1 MRVFVTGATGFIGSA
16 VVRELLDAGHRVV
29 GLARSDRG
37 EASLKEAGAEPLR
50 GDLTD
55 PDTLRRGAAEA
66 DGVIHLAFIHDFQNY
81 AAAAE
86 ADTRAIEAMAGE
98 LAGSDRP
105 FVATSG
111 TLLVAPGRLAT
122 ERDVPS
128 AEGRALPRKSEET
141 ALSFVER
148 GVRASVVRLSPTVHG
163 RGDHGFV
170 PRVIEVARAQGVSA
184 YPGDGSQRW
193 SAVHRLDAARLFR
206 LALEKAPAGSR
217 LHGADEEGV
226 PVRAIAET
234 VGRHLDVPVRSLPAD
249 QAEQHFGWLA
259 PFLSVDGPAS
269 SALTRELLDWHLEQP
284 GLLADLDEGHYFG
297 A

>member
-37 EASLKEAGAEPLR
+37 EATLKEAGAEPLR
-50 GDLTD
+50 GDLAD
-55 PDTLRRGAAEA
+55 LGALRRGAAEA
-66 DGVIHLAFIHDFQNY
+66 DGVIHLAFIHDFQHY
-81 AAAAE
+81 PAAAE
-86 ADTRAIEAMAGE
+86 ADRRAIEAMAGE

-111 TLLVAPGRLAT
+111 TLLVAQGRLAT

-170 PRVIEVARAQGVSA
+170 PQVIEVARAQGLSA

-206 LALEKAPAGSR
+206 LALEEAPAGSR
-217 LHGADEEGV
+217 LHGVDEEGV

-234 VGRHLDVPVRSLPAD
+234 IGRHLDVPVRSLPAD
-249 QAEQHFGWLA
+249 QAEHHFGWLA

-269 SALTRELLDWHLEQP
+269 SALTRELLDWHPEQP

>member
-86 ADTRAIEAMAGE
+86 ADTRAIETMAGE

-170 PRVIEVARAQGVSA
+170 PRVVEVARAQGVSA

-234 VGRHLDVPVRSLPAD
+234 VGRHLDVPVRPLPAD

-269 SALTRELLDWHLEQP
+269 SALTRELLDWHPEQP

>member
-29 GLARSDRG
+29 GLARSDRS

-50 GDLTD
+50 GDLAD
-55 PDTLRRGAAEA
+55 PGTLRRGVAEA
-66 DGVIHLAFIHDFQNY
+66 DGVIHLAFIHDFRNY

-98 LAGSDRP
+98 LEGSDRP

-170 PRVIEVARAQGVSA
+170 PQIIEVARAQGVSA

-249 QAEQHFGWLA
+249 QAERHFGWLA
-259 PFLSVDGPAS
+259 PFLSLDGPAS
-269 SALTRELLDWHLEQP
+269 SALTRELLDWHPEQP

>member
-81 AAAAE
+81 TAAAE
-86 ADTRAIEAMAGE
+86 ADTRAIETMAGE

-226 PVRAIAET
+226 PVRAVAET

-249 QAEQHFGWLA
+249 RAEQHFGWLA

-269 SALTRELLDWHLEQP
+269 SALTRELLDWHPEQP

>member
-86 ADTRAIEAMAGE
+86 ADTRAIETMAGE

-226 PVRAIAET
+226 PVRAVAET

-249 QAEQHFGWLA
+249 RAEQHFGWLA

-269 SALTRELLDWHLEQP
+269 SALTRELLDWHPEQP
-284 GLLADLDEGHYFG
+284 GLLADLDEGHFFG

>member
-86 ADTRAIEAMAGE
+86 ADTRAIETMAGE

-128 AEGRALPRKSEET
+128 AEGRALPRKSEEA

-234 VGRHLDVPVRSLPAD
+234 VSVHLDVPVRSLPAD

-259 PFLSVDGPAS
+259 PFLSLDGPAS
-269 SALTRELLDWHLEQP
+269 SALTRELLDWHPEQP

>member
-29 GLARSDRG
+29 GLARSDRS
-37 EASLKEAGAEPLR
+37 EASLKEAGAEALR
-50 GDLTD
+50 GDLAD
-55 PDTLRRGAAEA
+55 LDALRRGAAEA
-66 DGVIHLAFIHDFQNY
+66 DGVVHLAFIHDFQNY
-81 AAAAE
+81 PAAAE
-86 ADTRAIEAMAGE
+86 ADRRAIETMAAE

-105 FVATSG
+105 LVATSG

-128 AEGRALPRKSEET
+128 GQGRALPRKSEET

-170 PRVIEVARAQGVSA
+170 PQVIEVARAKGVSA

-217 LHGADEEGV
+217 LHGVDEEGV

-234 VGRHLDVPVRSLPAD
+234 VGRHLGVPVRSLPAD

-269 SALTRELLDWHLEQP
+269 GALTRELLDWHPEQP

>member
-86 ADTRAIEAMAGE
+86 ADTRAIETMAGE

-269 SALTRELLDWHLEQP
+269 SALTRELLDWHPEQP

>member
-55 PDTLRRGAAEA
+55 PDTLRRGAAES

-86 ADTRAIEAMAGE
+86 ADTRAIETMAGE

-217 LHGADEEGV
+217 LHGVDEEGV

-269 SALTRELLDWHLEQP
+269 SAVTRELLDWHPEQP

>member
-16 VVRELLDAGHRVV
+16 VVRELLDAGHQVV

-86 ADTRAIEAMAGE
+86 ADTRAIETMAGE

-184 YPGDGSQRW
+184 YPGGGSQRW

-234 VGRHLDVPVRSLPAD
+234 VGRHLGVPVRSLPAD
-249 QAEQHFGWLA
+249 GAEQHFGWLA

-269 SALTRELLDWHLEQP
+269 SALTRELLDWHPEQP

>member
-86 ADTRAIEAMAGE
+86 ADTRAIETMAGE

-163 RGDHGFV
+163 RDDHGFV

-259 PFLSVDGPAS
+259 PFLSLDGPAS
-269 SALTRELLDWHLEQP
+269 SALTRELLDWHPEQP

>member
-55 PDTLRRGAAEA
+55 PDTLRRGAAGA

-86 ADTRAIEAMAGE
+86 ADTRAIETMAGE

-269 SALTRELLDWHLEQP
+269 SALTRELLDWHPEQP